1 MPSVEPSST
10 GVGHPPGVRASFR
23 IFNVKSKRVIRSA
36 PIARG
41 ERPLGALL
49 LASTLERN
57 NGAQDSG
64 LYGSLFYTGWMRW
77 SAYLFCLRV
86 ERSCSIGGD
95 FRALF
100 HLSPPTGIT
109 RHL

>member
-1 MPSVEPSST
+1 MPSVEASST

-23 IFNVKSKRVIRSA
+23 SFNVKSRRVIRSA

-64 LYGSLFYTGWMRW
+64 LYGSLFYTGWMRG
-77 SAYLFCLRV
+77 SAYLFVSASKEFQGCFQGPL
-86 ERSCSIGGD
+86 SFKPPDGD
-95 FRALF
+95 HPAF
-100 HLSPPTGIT
+100 
-109 RHL
+109 

>member
-49 LASTLERN
+49 LASTLEQN
-57 NGAQDSG
+57 NGAQEASMAASSTQAGCGGPRIYLSARRKSLRCFSG
-64 LYGSLFYTGWMRW
+64 PSF
-77 SAYLFCLRV
+77 
-86 ERSCSIGGD
+86 I
-95 FRALF
+95 
-100 HLSPPTGIT
+100 
-109 RHL
+109 

>member
-1 MPSVEPSST
+1 MPSVEASST

-49 LASTLERN
+49 LVLSLERN
-57 NGAQDSG
+57 NGAQDSD

-77 SAYLFCLRV
+77 SAYLFVCASKEGSFQGPV
-86 ERSCSIGGD
+86 SFKPPDGD
-95 FRALF
+95 HPAF
-100 HLSPPTGIT
+100 
-109 RHL
+109 